1 VYADFGVEENMTARL
16 IDLQSV
22 RGFRPIVVRPEPEE
36 DVLHRLTTRDRIAVA
51 VWGERSERHG
61 YRRVLVVSGERSV
74 RPEDA
79 DYALVYAGDEPWA
92 RWGLSRCVGGIAVW
106 HCASGE
112 DMGVYATMAEA
123 LESLPAIVAETFH
136 GKLLDRR

>member
-1 VYADFGVEENMTARL
+1 MTASL
-16 IDLQSV
+16 IDLQTV

-36 DVLHRLTTRDRIAVA
+36 EPGHRLTIRDRMAVA
-51 VWGERSERHG
+51 VWSERSERHG

-74 RPEDA
+74 SPEDG
-79 DYALVYAGDEPWA
+79 DYTLVYAEQEPWA
-92 RWGLSRCVGGIAVW
+92 RWGLARCEAGVTVW

-112 DMGVYATMAEA
+112 DVGVFATMTAA
-123 LESLPAIVAETFH
+123 LDSLPAVIGPATFH